1 MYKSIVAALGVVGKA
16 SAQGS
21 VLNLFLLGFTSQRIV
36 GSIIISVSSA
46 EKCSTS
52 LADFQNRT
60 QQRQHIHSI
69 VVTQTKLCEYRHRS
83 LQRHGAIVRI
93 PPVDL

>member
-21 VLNLFLLGFTSQRIV
+21 VLNLFLLGFTSQSIV

-52 LADFQNRT
+52 LANFQNRT

-69 VVTQTKLCEYRHRS
+69 VVTQTTAKGLVVF
-83 LQRHGAIVRI
+83 QRQ
-93 PPVDL
+93 DLFSQNGLEL